1 MGRRREAAASE
12 AEIAITVTSG
22 ESATN
27 EIGVKSYYQ
36 RNLLCGRFS
45 GPWEGKLC
53 TVQFGVRNW

>member
-1 MGRRREAAASE
+1 MGRRREAA
-12 AEIAITVTSG
+12 AITVTSG

-36 RNLLCGRFS
+36 KNLLCGRFS